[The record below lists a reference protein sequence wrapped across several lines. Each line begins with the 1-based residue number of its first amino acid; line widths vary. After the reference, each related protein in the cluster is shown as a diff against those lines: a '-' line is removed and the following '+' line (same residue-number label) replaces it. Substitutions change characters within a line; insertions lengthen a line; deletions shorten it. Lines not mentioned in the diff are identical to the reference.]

1 MEDLAKYGP
10 MKRPDKQGID
20 TYQTDDWGEMPFP
33 LPSHLRSVSEA
44 HTHTLTPPPL
54 PAARL
59 VFGRGLTD
67 QTPWHAVTV
76 SPRAGN
82 LVNDKVPKPATYC
95 MDPTG
100 RRTGEAP
107 EPKLVE
113 VIEKQVS
120 DAKKVVN
127 AKEHVGRN
135 AKVTKA
141 YFEECLDC
149 LRGAVTIAYPEGLPE
164 WDDVRNTLDGNWEID
179 SRTMEAIDDGAE
191 LWFAGRLMEQKQEK
205 LLSDFVGKNDKT
217 KVIVKLQKKGA
228 GAPQREAVVD
238 EKTQKEMMA
247 FYHKKQ
253 EEMKKLQEDDD
264 DNHLNSKWADP
275 KALKGSLQ
283 GTSSIKFR

>member
-1 MEDLAKYGP
+1 MVVLHVKKTEELQFLYETTVATPVDEVVKEVTDIWNMQIQIRRVLDSMDDLAKYGP
-10 MKRPDKQGID
+10 AKRPDKQGID
-20 TYQTDDWGEMPFP
+20 TYQTDDY
-33 LPSHLRSVSEA
+33 
-44 HTHTLTPPPL
+44 
-54 PAARL
+54 
-59 VFGRGLTD
+59 
-67 QTPWHAVTV
+67 
-76 SPRAGN
+76 GN
-82 LVNDKVPKPATYC
+82 LINDKVEKGPTYC

-107 EPKLVE
+107 EPKLAE

-135 AKVTKA
+135 AKVSRA

-164 WDDVRNTLDGNWEID
+164 WDDVRNTLEGNWEID
-179 SRTMEAIDDGAE
+179 SRTMEAIDEGSE
-191 LWFAGRLMEQKQEK
+191 LWFAGKQMEQSQDKK
-205 LLSDFVGKNDKT
+205 LSDYVGKNDKT

-228 GAPQREAVVD
+228 GAPQREAPVD

-253 EEMKKLQEDDD
+253 EEMKKLQEDED
-264 DNHLNSKWADP
+264 DNHLNSQWANP
-275 KALKGSLQ
+275 TALKSSLQ
-283 GTSSIKFR
+283 GTGGAVRFR